1 MNWLKQGKWIA
12 GGFGLTLLLMGTIGF
27 VSYRNTIALHQ
38 RAAEVEA
45 TYEIIDNLTNLYANM
60 AVAESGRRG
69 YIKTGS
75 PSELGRH
82 RRAIALMQANFQLL
96 EKQLQNGTDFE
107 RETKAQIGDLMYQR
121 IALFNHSIATY
132 RPDESDDISQDAITV
147 KSVQI
152 RDKFQNLL
160 TYLHAS
166 QKRNLRISIASS
178 RDSIRE
184 NSLLGFVG
192 TFTSFGIICGVYL
205 LVFFREKQRQK
216 IEQTQIDLLQEKE
229 LSELKIRL
237 FSMISHEFRTPLTVI
252 LSSSQLLEHS
262 LQTADRSSLRNIY
275 RIQSSVKLMNQFL
288 TDILILTRAES
299 GNLSCKLEP
308 LDIESFCLNL
318 VEDFQFL
325 NKNNTPIKFVS
336 EGFITRPYLDEKLLY
351 SILSNLLLNAIKY
364 SPTGE
369 DIILILQKESD
380 QIVFQV
386 WDCGIGITD
395 EDKSRI
401 YEPFYRGQNVDN
413 IIGTGLGLAVVK
425 KCVELHGGE
434 IFLASEVGKGT
445 SFTVKLPIY
454 PS

>member
-1 MNWLKQGKWIA
+1 
-12 GGFGLTLLLMGTIGF
+12 
-27 VSYRNTIALHQ
+27 
-38 RAAEVEA
+38 VEA

-69 YIKTGS
+69 YIKTGN
-75 PSELGRH
+75 PQELGRH
-82 RRAIALMQANFQLL
+82 RRAIALMISNFQLL
-96 EKQLQNGTDFE
+96 EKQLENGTEFE
-107 RETKAQIGDLMYQR
+107 RETMVQIGDLMYQR
-121 IALFNHSIATY
+121 IALFKHSIATY
-132 RPDESDDISQDAITV
+132 KPDQSDDLSQDAITV

-152 RDKFQNLL
+152 RDKFQTLL

-166 QKRNLRISIASS
+166 QKRNLRSSIASS

-184 NSLLGFVG
+184 NSLLGFWG
-192 TFTSFGIICGVYL
+192 TFTSFGIICGVYF
-205 LVFFREKQRQK
+205 LVFWQEKRQQK
-216 IEQTQIDLLQEKE
+216 SEQIQQKLIQEKE

-252 LSSSQLLEHS
+252 LSSSQLLENS
-262 LQTADRSSLRNIY
+262 LQDVDSASLKNLY

-318 VEDFQFL
+318 VEDFQCL
-325 NKNNTPIKFVS
+325 NKNNIPIKFVS
-336 EGFITRPYLDEKLLY
+336 EGFMSRPYLDEKLLY

-364 SPTGE
+364 SPTGD
-369 DIILILQKESD
+369 DIILLLQKEGD
-380 QIVFQV
+380 RIVFQV
-386 WDCGIGITD
+386 QDGGIGISE
-395 EDKSRI
+395 EDKLRI
-401 YEPFYRGQNVDN
+401 YEPFYRGQNVEN

-434 IFLASEVGKGT
+434 IALESEVGKGT
-445 SFTVKLPIY
+445 RFTVKLPIS
-454 PS
+454 P